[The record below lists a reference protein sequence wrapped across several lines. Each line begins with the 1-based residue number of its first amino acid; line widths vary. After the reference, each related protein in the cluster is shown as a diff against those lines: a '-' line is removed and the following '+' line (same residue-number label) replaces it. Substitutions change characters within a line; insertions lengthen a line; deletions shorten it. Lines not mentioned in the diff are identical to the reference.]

1 MGLPAI
7 GAEAIA
13 LIFSVAV
20 LALGFVGFS
29 RGKDQSVSLTNF
41 QVILWTG
48 VIIGSYAGM
57 ASLKGDFLGNIPT
70 NLIAL
75 MGISYGSA
83 VTASSTRA
91 LQSSGK
97 SPYKGKPRAWGLLS
111 SESDP
116 KQLSLPKLQMFFWT
130 IVAVLIYVVIIANY
144 FQVGN
149 ASLPDP
155 GTGLVALMGISH
167 GAYLG
172 NKFSDNPQESL
183 VQQTLHKPGA
193 HEATGSCDQDSH
205 PVVAPSSSFGRR
217 HWIFYPPLDLGWS

>member
-1 MGLPAI
+1 
-7 GAEAIA
+7 
-13 LIFSVAV
+13 
-20 LALGFVGFS
+20 
-29 RGKDQSVSLTNF
+29 
-41 QVILWTG
+41 
-48 VIIGSYAGM
+48 M
-57 ASLKGDFLGNIPT
+57 ASLKGDFLGDIPT

-172 NKFSDNPQESL
+172 NKFSDNPQESGQIAEFTVSQGSKL
-183 VQQTLHKPGA
+183 ISQAPKGVQSQTGMPYVVGVVRADKL
-193 HEATGSCDQDSH
+193 QDLTDPTLTIQANDVLLAYGDSTQLNNLENQ
-205 PVVAPSSSFGRR
+205 V
-217 HWIFYPPLDLGWS
+217 